1 MRNEL
6 IIIRTLIVLT
16 EIYVYFLRC
25 DKGRGSEVCT
35 EGEDR
40 KEEPSLF
47 ELGFDGLPLKEAI
60 SLGLWNIVNLIRVNP
75 CDYCVPRGS
84 STNLVVVK

>member
-25 DKGRGSEVCT
+25 DKGRGSEAYT

-40 KEEPSLF
+40 KEEQSSL
-47 ELGFDGLPLKEAI
+47 
-60 SLGLWNIVNLIRVNP
+60 
-75 CDYCVPRGS
+75 
-84 STNLVVVK
+84 